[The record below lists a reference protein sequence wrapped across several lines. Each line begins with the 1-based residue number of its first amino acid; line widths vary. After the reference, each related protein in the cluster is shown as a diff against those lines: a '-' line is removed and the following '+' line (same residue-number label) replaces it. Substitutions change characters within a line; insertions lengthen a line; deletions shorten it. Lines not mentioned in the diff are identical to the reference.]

1 MLYARAT
8 RLTTMKRHLRL
19 CLIFLIGLTLPFVG
33 MAGLQAPVE
42 PCPMQ
47 VSDMAT
53 MANTMDMTP
62 DCCEDMGSPA
72 EHGKPCKT
80 GQECKTASLLQV
92 TAIKPPVP
100 LSAPVA
106 MPDHHDLLPER
117 SPSGPW
123 RPPRV

>member
-1 MLYARAT
+1 MLYAGAT
-8 RLTTMKRHLRL
+8 RLMTMKRNLRL

-33 MAGLQAPVE
+33 MAGVQAQVE

-53 MANTMDMTP
+53 IDMTP
-62 DCCEDMGSPA
+62 DCCEDMFSPT
-72 EHGKPCKT
+72 EHGKLCKT

-106 MPDHHDLLPER
+106 TPDHHDLLPER

-123 RPPRV
+123 RPPRA